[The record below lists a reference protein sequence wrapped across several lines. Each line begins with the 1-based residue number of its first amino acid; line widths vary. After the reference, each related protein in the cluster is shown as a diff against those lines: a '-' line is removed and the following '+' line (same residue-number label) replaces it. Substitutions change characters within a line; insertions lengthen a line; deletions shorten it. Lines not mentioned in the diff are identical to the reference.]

1 MYPAF
6 ISKAI
11 SKVYWN
17 DDINS
22 CGGMKVE
29 LQTQRQKY
37 YILYNEISENYEL
50 TKNNVKLET
59 IYIKLP
65 LINNK
70 INQNLKKFRNNI

>member
-22 CGGMKVE
+22 WWWYESRITNTTPK
-29 LQTQRQKY
+29 KY

-50 TKNNVKLET
+50 TKIML
-59 IYIKLP
+59 
-65 LINNK
+65 
-70 INQNLKKFRNNI
+70 NLKQYI